1 MTSLNEPITWPLKI
15 CHTVALLNGKIAGA
29 ENHLRLL
36 LPQLAKNSQ
45 LRVDL
50 VALTPP
56 SKQQI
61 STDVLRYLEDI
72 AQAGVK
78 VWTLPIRGYKDLSA
92 PFKLARLLKEIQPDV
107 LHTHMPHADLFGP
120 IAGRLA
126 RGRLA
131 RTALILSTR
140 HNDDAFRSSRW
151 YSASAFLF
159 MRMVDHV
166 IAISDAVKK
175 NVILCDHLPESKV
188 TTIHYGFAS
197 ESFVSRRRPQEVR
210 QECGVQEEAPLA
222 GIVARLAEQKNH
234 QVLLA
239 AWQQVIS
246 RLPEARL
253 LIVGDGPLRSELTK
267 QVDAYGIRDSVIF
280 LGWRNDIADLLH
292 ALDLFVLSSKHEG
305 FGLVLLE
312 AMAAQKP
319 IVATRVSA
327 IPEVVQDGETGLLV
341 SPTDLADDGA
351 DATALAKAIHQL
363 LADPE
368 RAKKMGQA
376 GHKRLKSQFTVERMA
391 DKTYNLYL
399 KLLTERAGRRL
410 AT

>member
-1 MTSLNEPITWPLKI
+1 MTNLNKPITWPLKI

-36 LPQLAKNSQ
+36 LPQLAKRSQ

-50 VALTPP
+50 VALTP
-56 SKQQI
+56 STQQV
-61 STDVLRYLEDI
+61 STDVLRYLENI
-72 AQAGVK
+72 AQAGVQ
-78 VWTLPIRGYKDLSA
+78 VWPLPIRGYKDLSA
-92 PFKLARLLKEIQPDV
+92 PLRLARLLKEIQPDV

-126 RGRLA
+126 RGHHGP
-131 RTALILSTR
+131 LILSTR

-159 MRMVDHV
+159 MRMVDHL

-175 NVILCDHLPESKV
+175 NVYLCDRLPESKV

-197 ESFVSRRRPQEVR
+197 QNFLSHRRPKEVR
-210 QECGVQEEAPLA
+210 LECGVQEEAPLA

-234 QVLLA
+234 QMLLA

-253 LIVGDGPLRSELTK
+253 LIVGDGPLRSELTQ
-267 QVDAYGIRDSVIF
+267 QVDAYGMGDSVIF
-280 LGWRNDIADLLH
+280 LGWRNDIADLHH
-292 ALDLFVLSSKHEG
+292 AFDLFVLSSKHEG

-327 IPEVVQDGETGLLV
+327 IPEVVKDGETGLLV
-341 SPTDLADDGA
+341 SPTD
-351 DATALAKAIHQL
+351 ATALAMAIHEV
-363 LADPE
+363 LASPE

-376 GHKRLKSQFTVERMA
+376 GHKRLKSHFTVERMA
-391 DKTYNLYL
+391 DKTYDLYL

-410 AT
+410 AA